1 MLRSTEPDREDGSE
15 IVDGANDAILF
26 ADRKGV
32 IRLWNSGAESIF
44 GHTEDEALGQ
54 TLDLI
59 IPDRFRQRHWEGFNA
74 AMLTGSTKYSR
85 DLLAVPAVAKDEG
98 RRSIEFSMVI
108 MTDTGGVPIGAA
120 AIVREV
126 SERRQREKEL
136 TDRIA
141 DLEARVG
148 EESAT

>member
-1 MLRSTEPDREDGSE
+1 MTDKGDVELRQQ

-26 ADRKGV
+26 ADKEGV
-32 IRLWNSGAESIF
+32 IRLWNAGAESVF
-44 GHTEDEALGQ
+44 GHTESEALGQ

-59 IPDRFRQRHWEGFNA
+59 IPERFRERHWEGFNA
-74 AMLTGSTKYSR
+74 AMTTGSTKYSR
-85 DLLAVPAVAKDEG
+85 DLLAVPAVSKDEG

-108 MTDTGGVPIGAA
+108 LTDGDGAPIGAA

-136 TDRIA
+136 TDRIG
-141 DLEARVG
+141 DLEARLG
-148 EESAT
+148 EGSST

>member
-1 MLRSTEPDREDGSE
+1 MTGTGNGELRQQ
-15 IVDGANDAILF
+15 IVDGASDAILF
-26 ADRKGV
+26 ADREGV
-32 IRLWNSGAESIF
+32 IRLWNSGAESVF
-44 GHTEDEALGQ
+44 GHTESEALGQ

-59 IPDRFRQRHWEGFNA
+59 IPERFRERHWEGFNA
-74 AMLTGSTKYSR
+74 AMTTGSTKYSR
-85 DLLAVPAVAKDEG
+85 DLLAVPAVSKDEG

-108 MTDTGGVPIGAA
+108 LKDGDGAALGAA

-141 DLEARVG
+141 DLEGRLG
-148 EESAT
+148 EGGSA